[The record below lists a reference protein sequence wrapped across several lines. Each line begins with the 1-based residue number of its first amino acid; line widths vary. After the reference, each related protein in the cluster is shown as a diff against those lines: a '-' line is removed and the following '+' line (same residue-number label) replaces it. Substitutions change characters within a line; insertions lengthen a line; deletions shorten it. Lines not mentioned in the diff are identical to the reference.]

1 MPQDSCH
8 VFDAQPGALAELM
21 SEQGGVAAWGP
32 EDLAAIFRHQMTA
45 PVQFDLAMLDPCM
58 ADRVRL
64 AARAHGL
71 LLQSFGDLFR
81 HAHPPLKLLEM
92 VKDFAK
98 RSATSA
104 AGPLPA
110 ELCTLLYFMAIA
122 AALVRHRRRI
132 TRLAPLALERG
143 LAWAAG
149 RKWIDEHTRRLLDEA
164 LRTLTPAQEE
174 RS

>member
-1 MPQDSCH
+1 M
-8 VFDAQPGALAELM
+8 FDAQPEALAELM
-21 SEQGGVAAWGP
+21 SEQGGATAWGP
-32 EDLAAIFRHQMTA
+32 EDLAAIFRHQMAA

-58 ADRVRL
+58 AERVRL

-92 VKDFAK
+92 VRDFAK
-98 RSATSA
+98 RSAASA
-104 AGPLPA
+104 AGPLPE

-122 AALVRHRRRI
+122 AALVHHRRRI
-132 TRLAPLALERG
+132 TRLAPAALERG
-143 LAWAAG
+143 LTWAAG
-149 RKWIDEHTRRLLDEA
+149 RTWIDEDARRLLDEA
-164 LRTLTPAQEE
+164 LRSLTLAQEE